1 MKNQSKI
8 FVLSFQFFR
17 IFILSFLALSV
28 IFSLFAARAH
38 AAQVTLAWDPN
49 TELDLA
55 GYKIYYGFETGNYSY
70 SIDVGDITNYT
81 ISGLEE
87 NRTIYLAAT
96 AYDVNGNES
105 ECSEQVVFKAENQP
119 PVADAGPDQAVNE
132 GVSVTLSGINSSDPE
147 GGVLS
152 YFWDQTGGSTVVL
165 SDFEAVQPIFTTPNV
180 SQDGESLTFRLTVT
194 DDNGLVSEDY
204 CTVNVSWINIPPTA
218 DAGPDVTVDEGEEVV
233 LDGFGS
239 SDPDDG
245 IVAYLWGQTGGPG
258 VEILNPTDIQASFIA
273 PYLTSGGVSLTF
285 KLTVQ
290 DSGGLIAGDTCVVN
304 VTWTNAPPTADA
316 GQDQTVCEGDT
327 VTLDGSSSW
336 DPDDG
341 IVSVRWTQTGGSPVS
356 LYDPTAVK
364 TTFTAP
370 KLDTESGPM
379 TFQLSVTDKG
389 GLTSQ
394 DACTITIDACIINV
408 AGDTVYEDAEDGKT
422 YGWAVYDNSSRK
434 TRIRNSFDKRRRSR
448 VIKLKGSGTDTGY
461 VLRNEDGSPWHNSEQ
476 FTIQWSMKYKEDFV
490 VYLDVETTAGHRYIY
505 YTPDDYDAL
514 GNGEYVHHGLG
525 FLAANGQWH
534 TFSRNL
540 EADLEEAQP
549 GVRVVEVNGFLVR
562 GSGSMDD
569 IQLR

>member
-1 MKNQSKI
+1 MKNQSKV

-28 IFSLFAARAH
+28 IFSLFAARAQ

-70 SIDVGDITNYT
+70 SIDVGDITSYT
-81 ISGLEE
+81 ISGIEE
-87 NRTIYLAAT
+87 NRAIYLAAT

-105 ECSEQVVFKAENQP
+105 EYSEQVVFKAENQP
-119 PVADAGPDQAVNE
+119 PVADAGPDQIVNE
-132 GVSVTLSGINSSDPE
+132 GVSVNLSGINSSDPE
-147 GGVLS
+147 GGILS

-165 SDFEAVQPIFTTPNV
+165 SDSEAAQPIFTTPNV

-194 DDNGLVSEDY
+194 DDNGLSSEDY
-204 CTVNVSWINIPPTA
+204 CTVNVSWVNIPPTA
-218 DAGPDVTVDEGEEVV
+218 DAGPDVTVNEGEEVV

-245 IVAYLWGQTGGPG
+245 IVAYLWEQTGGPG

-273 PYLTSGGVSLTF
+273 PYLTSGDVSLTF

-290 DSGGLIAGDTCVVN
+290 DSGGLIADDTCVVN

-370 KLDTESGPM
+370 KLNPESGPM
-379 TFQLSVTDKG
+379 IFQLSVTDKG

-394 DACTITIDACIINV
+394 DACTINV
-408 AGDTVYEDAEDGKT
+408 AGDTVYEDAEDRKT
-422 YGWAVYDNSSRK
+422 YGWAVYDNNPKRA
-434 TRIRNSFDKRRRSR
+434 RIRNVFDDQRQSR
-448 VIKLKGSGTDTGY
+448 VIQLNGSGTANGY
-461 VLRNEDGSPWHNSEQ
+461 RLRNEDGSLWHNSEQ
-476 FTIQWSMKYKEDFV
+476 FTIQWSMKYDEGFV
-490 VYLDVETTAGHRYIY
+490 VYLDVQTTAGHRYLY
-505 YTPDDYDAL
+505 YTPLDYDRL
-514 GNGEYVHHGLG
+514 GRWGYVHHGLG
-525 FLAANGQWH
+525 SSVTDGQWH
-534 TFSRNL
+534 TFTRDL
-540 EADLEEAQP
+540 QADLEDAQP
-549 GVRVVEVNGFLVR
+549 GVNILEVNGFLVR

-569 IQLR
+569 IQLKSR